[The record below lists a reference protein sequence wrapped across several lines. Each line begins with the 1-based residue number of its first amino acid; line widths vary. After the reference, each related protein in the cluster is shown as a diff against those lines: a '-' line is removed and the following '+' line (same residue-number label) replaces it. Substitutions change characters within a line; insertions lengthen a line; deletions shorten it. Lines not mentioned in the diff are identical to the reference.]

1 MAKLVATQELVFEA
15 ARSLAAEGLEPSMLS
30 VQARIGG
37 GSYTTIKRHLD
48 AWKDQQATA
57 AQESIKVPDF
67 VLEKSVELG
76 GVIWAMAVR
85 EARKEALA
93 AKELADGQ
101 VVAISDE
108 LLGAQAEI
116 RRLEDVE
123 ADLNSK
129 LEVSGAE
136 MQALVTKLHDA
147 AAKALRLPELEARL
161 ATSQTELA
169 AARQSATE
177 YAVDVG
183 RLTGESD
190 ALRAQV
196 RDLTAALVSLKASPA
211 TGDRT

>member
-1 MAKLVATQELVFEA
+1 MAKVVATQELVFEA
-15 ARSLAAEGLEPSMLS
+15 ARAVAAEGLEPSMLT

-67 VLEKSVELG
+67 VLEKSAELG
-76 GVIWAMAVR
+76 GVLWAMAAR

-101 VVAISDE
+101 VAAISGE
-108 LLGAQAEI
+108 LTVAQAEI

-123 ADLNSK
+123 TDLNSK

-136 MQALVTKLHDA
+136 LQALVTKLQDA

-161 ATSQTELA
+161 AASQTELA

-211 TGDRT
+211 AGDRT

>member
-1 MAKLVATQELVFEA
+1 M
-15 ARSLAAEGLEPSMLS
+15 
-30 VQARIGG
+30 
-37 GSYTTIKRHLD
+37 
-48 AWKDQQATA
+48 
-57 AQESIKVPDF
+57 
-67 VLEKSVELG
+67 LEKSAELG
-76 GVIWAMAVR
+76 GVLWAMAAR

-101 VVAISDE
+101 VAAISGE
-108 LLGAQAEI
+108 LTVAQAEI

-123 ADLNSK
+123 TDLNSK

-136 MQALVTKLHDA
+136 LQALVTKLQDA

-161 ATSQTELA
+161 VASHTELA

>member
-1 MAKLVATQELVFEA
+1 MAKVVATQELVFEA
-15 ARSLAAEGLEPSMLS
+15 ARSLAAEGLEPSMLT

-48 AWKDQQATA
+48 AWKDQQAPA
-57 AQESIKVPDF
+57 AQESIKAPDF
-67 VLEKSVELG
+67 VLEKSAELG
-76 GVIWAMAVR
+76 GVLWAMAVR

-101 VVAISDE
+101 VVAISGE
-108 LLGAQAEI
+108 LTVAQAEI

-123 ADLNSK
+123 TDLSSK

-136 MQALVTKLHDA
+136 LQALVTKLQDA

-161 ATSQTELA
+161 AASQTELA

-196 RDLTAALVSLKASPA
+196 RDLTAALVSLKASPSA
-211 TGDRT
+211 GDRT

>member
-1 MAKLVATQELVFEA
+1 MAKVVATQELVFEA
-15 ARSLAAEGLEPSMLS
+15 ARSLAAEGLEPSMLT

-57 AQESIKVPDF
+57 AQESIKAPDF
-67 VLEKSVELG
+67 VLEKSTELG
-76 GVIWAMAVR
+76 GVLWAMAAR

-101 VVAISDE
+101 VAAISGE
-108 LLGAQAEI
+108 LTVAQAEI

-123 ADLNSK
+123 TDLNSK

-136 MQALVTKLHDA
+136 LQALVTKLQDA

-161 ATSQTELA
+161 AASQTELA

-211 TGDRT
+211 AGDRT